1 MAKDDVIVFTGTVE
15 DKLPNTMFRV
25 KLENGHEILATVCG
39 KMRKARIWVNVGEKV
54 RVEMTPY
61 DLDKGRITFVERNR
75 PAPDQRPPQNNLHPA
90 DGGFFIAQHDK
101 KNLVLQSNIRCPM
114 RLFLISYLGSN
125 EKVYA
130 FCRNTCRR
138 HWSCQCRGS

>member
-1 MAKDDVIVFTGTVE
+1 MAKDDVIVFSGTVE

-54 RVEMTPY
+54 RVEMTPH

-75 PAPDQRPPQNNLHPA
+75 PAPDAATAN
-90 DGGFFIAQHDK
+90 
-101 KNLVLQSNIRCPM
+101 S
-114 RLFLISYLGSN
+114 
-125 EKVYA
+125 
-130 FCRNTCRR
+130 
-138 HWSCQCRGS
+138 

>member
-1 MAKDDVIVFTGTVE
+1 MAKDDVIVFNGVVE

-39 KMRKARIWVNVGEKV
+39 KMRKARIWVNVGEHV

-75 PAPDQRPPQNNLHPA
+75 GVGDQQNA
-90 DGGFFIAQHDK
+90 
-101 KNLVLQSNIRCPM
+101 
-114 RLFLISYLGSN
+114 
-125 EKVYA
+125 
-130 FCRNTCRR
+130 
-138 HWSCQCRGS
+138 

>member
-1 MAKDDVIVFTGTVE
+1 MAKDDVIVFNGVVE

-39 KMRKARIWVNVGEKV
+39 KMRKARIWVNVGEHV

-75 PAPDQRPPQNNLHPA
+75 GTTDQQNA
-90 DGGFFIAQHDK
+90 
-101 KNLVLQSNIRCPM
+101 
-114 RLFLISYLGSN
+114 
-125 EKVYA
+125 
-130 FCRNTCRR
+130 
-138 HWSCQCRGS
+138 

>member
-1 MAKDDVIVFTGTVE
+1 MAKDDVIVFSGTVI

-39 KMRKARIWVNVGEKV
+39 KMRKLRIWVNVGERV

-75 PAPDQRPPQNNLHPA
+75 STA
-90 DGGFFIAQHDK
+90 DGTEG
-101 KNLVLQSNIRCPM
+101 N
-114 RLFLISYLGSN
+114 
-125 EKVYA
+125 
-130 FCRNTCRR
+130 
-138 HWSCQCRGS
+138 